1 MPPTKKTTHLRKA
14 ADELKSGSDH
24 EQEMAEIAAPDPAVE
39 QVCTCEGDIL
49 IVGGNCSTCGLV
61 VRL

>member
-1 MPPTKKTTHLRKA
+1 MPPTKKTTHPRKA

-24 EQEMAEIAAPDPAVE
+24 EQEMAEVAAPAEE

-49 IVGGNCSTCGLV
+49 VVGGNCSTCGLV
-61 VRL
+61 VRQ